1 MSLTKNYQ
9 HIYHAAVA
17 EVPYR
22 AAYTVCQQQTSG
34 YWETQASTED
44 ITSLWNSGNF
54 GIQLSGSSYIMLTY
68 ADGTAIKLTNGGYN
82 VLVQGSEWTSAG
94 GYTQAGNT
102 TAALSSAVLYT
113 TASVWVDTTN
123 SGDVVC
129 TTYPEQAYVA
139 GQAAYIETVPLAGWD
154 AGANSV
160 DTQAGDC
167 EVAFGMGLV
176 VGVIVGLT
184 TDLEDVADYTRLTHA
199 LYFHQDAGGHPVY
212 SVIESGQI
220 VRAAESY
227 ALSDTWAIRRVGAAV
242 SYFRNGL
249 RVMVSRTPSSGELS
263 VGSALYYSGDTIE

>member
-9 HIYHAAVA
+9 YTYHPAVA

-34 YWETQASTED
+34 HWETQTSAAD
-44 ITSLWNSGNF
+44 ITALWNSGNF
-54 GIQLSGSSYIMLTY
+54 GIRLSGSSYVMLTY
-68 ADGTAIKLTNGGYN
+68 ADGTVIKLTNGGYN
-82 VLVQGSEWTSAG
+82 VLVQGSEWMSTG
-94 GYTQAGNT
+94 GYTPTGST
-102 TAALSSAVLYT
+102 TAALSSAVIYT

-123 SGDVVC
+123 SSNVVC

-139 GQAAYIETVPLAGWD
+139 GQAAYAETAPLAGWN

-160 DTQAGDC
+160 DSQTGDC

-199 LYFHQDAGGHPVY
+199 LYFHQDTGGHPVY

-227 ALSDTWAIRRVGAAV
+227 ALSDTWAIRRVGATV
-242 SYFRNGL
+242 SYFRNSL
-249 RVMVSRTPSSGELS
+249 RVMVSQAPSSGELS
-263 VGSALYYSGDTIE
+263 VGSALYYSGDMIE

>member
-9 HIYHAAVA
+9 HTYHAAVA

-22 AAYTVCQQQTSG
+22 AAYTVCQQQSSG
-34 YWETQASTED
+34 YWETRTTTTD
-44 ITSLWNSGNF
+44 VTSKFTSGNF
-54 GIQLSGSSYIMLTY
+54 GIQLAGNAYVMLTY
-68 ADGTAIKLTNGGYN
+68 YDGAVIKLTSSGYN
-82 VLVQGSEWTSAG
+82 VVVKGSHWVDVG
-94 GYTQAGNT
+94 GYSQAGRT
-102 TAALSSAVLYT
+102 TAAVSNATLYT
-113 TASVWVDTTN
+113 SASVWVDTTN
-123 SGDVVC
+123 SSNVVC

-139 GQAAYIETVPLAGWD
+139 GQAAYAETAPLAGWD

-160 DTQAGDC
+160 DSQTGNC

-199 LYFHQDAGGHPVY
+199 LYFHQDTGGHPVY

-227 ALSDTWAIRRVGAAV
+227 ALSDTWAIRRVGATV
-242 SYFRNGL
+242 SYFRNSL
-249 RVMVSRTPSSGELS
+249 RVMVSQAPSSGELS
-263 VGSALYYSGDTIE
+263 VGSALYYSGDMIE